1 MSGLVQ
7 KVLDNEMGD
16 EVLHVYHPP
25 TPHLGTIWR
34 HYNDDFISSDLIG
47 LKFLN
52 N

>member
-25 TPHLGTIWR
+25 TPLLGQYGVITMM
-34 HYNDDFISSDLIG
+34 ISSAAI
-47 LKFLN
+47 
-52 N
+52 

>member
-25 TPHLGTIWR
+25 TPL
-34 HYNDDFISSDLIG
+34 FFSSMAQRSLTCASG
-47 LKFLN
+47 SNFKEN
-52 N
+52 